1 MKGEKAALLDE
12 DHVDSGVTTERSAGS
27 GSKSSEGEPDQ

>member
-12 DHVDSGVTTERSAGS
+12 DHVDSGETTSRSGGS
-27 GSKSSEGEPDQ
+27 GSKSSEGDNL